1 MPRNDYECPNHGV
14 REIYF
19 VSDPPKECPL
29 CQEPVRFVIARNQFG
44 LFGEMAWLDETHKR
58 SIEMQLGVYP
68 ESPEHLRRI
77 EKAKGVTRTT
87 KTEKKRQAL

>member
-1 MPRNDYECPNHGV
+1 MPRNDYECPKHGV
-14 REIYF
+14 REIFF
-19 VSDPPKECPL
+19 VSEPPKVCPL
-29 CQEPVRFVIARNQFG
+29 CGEPVRFVVAQNQFG
-44 LFGEMAWLDETHKR
+44 LYGEMAWLDEPSRR

-68 ESPEHLRRI
+68 ESPSHLRQI